1 MLPFFSKTLKFI
13 TLNFFIT
20 AILFLHYQHYC
31 FTPVSIDNKSVKFLK
46 FWNLKFKSEQDI
58 FKISYVNDRIFGS
71 SQSVPWK

>member
-31 FTPVSIDNKSVKFLK
+31 FTPVSIDNKSAKFLK

-71 SQSVPWK
+71 SQSFPWK